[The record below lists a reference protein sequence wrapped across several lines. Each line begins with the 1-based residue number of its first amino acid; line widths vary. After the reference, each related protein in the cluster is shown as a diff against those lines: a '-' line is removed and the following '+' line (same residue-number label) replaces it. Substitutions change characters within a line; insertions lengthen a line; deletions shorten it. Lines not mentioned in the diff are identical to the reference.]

1 MMQADSARGDTMPA
15 IRRNWMLLIL
25 TMAVFCA
32 CAQTAA
38 PLNSD
43 RIRQQFGSYGV
54 AVLNAD
60 EHSRVSNLYSGSGVE
75 RVCRTLAIVEFSEP
89 MPTELAQEHA
99 AIEDGGSI
107 GETFRNAGWQIS
119 KHGLGTETVSQAD
132 LDLAVSQLM
141 KIDADRRLAA
151 YVYDFEVNRGGKHY
165 SYARITEIY
174 HPDYLTLEDLS
185 PESANK

>member
-1 MMQADSARGDTMPA
+1 MPD
-15 IRRNWMLLIL
+15 ILRNWMLLIL
-25 TMAVFCA
+25 TMAVLCA
-32 CAQTAA
+32 CAQIAA

-54 AVLNAD
+54 EILNAD
-60 EHSRVSNLYSGSGVE
+60 EHSRVSNLYSGSAAE

-89 MPTELAQEHA
+89 MPAELASEHA

-119 KHGLGTETVSQAD
+119 KHGLGTETVSQTD

-141 KIDADRRLAA
+141 KIDPHRRLAS
-151 YVYDFEVNRGGKHY
+151 YVYNFEVNRDGKHY

-174 HPDYLTLEDLS
+174 HPDYLTLADLP